1 MNSSKEKNN
10 TTSEIVSTSER
21 CLQSS
26 VHTADCMQAG
36 GGVSEG
42 VVTRFT
48 GREGPHRLGA
58 NLPNRPGPLQLLR
71 VSSRWCLARCRHT
84 LKQKNTS
91 SAHSD
96 GKSDAFFSKGS
107 WRPVT

>member
-10 TTSEIVSTSER
+10 TISEIVSTSER

-26 VHTADCMQAG
+26 VHTADCTRG
-36 GGVSEG
+36 SEG

-58 NLPNRPGPLQLLR
+58 DLPNRPGPLQLLR

-84 LKQKNTS
+84 LKQKKNTS

-96 GKSDAFFSKGS
+96 EKSDAFFSKGS
-107 WRPVT
+107 WRSVT

>member
-10 TTSEIVSTSER
+10 TISEIVSTSER

-26 VHTADCMQAG
+26 VHTADCTRG
-36 GGVSEG
+36 SEG

-58 NLPNRPGPLQLLR
+58 DLPNRPGPLQLLR

-84 LKQKNTS
+84 LKQKKTQVQHTLMKNLTR
-91 SAHSD
+91 
-96 GKSDAFFSKGS
+96 FSQKVHGDQ
-107 WRPVT
+107 

>member
-1 MNSSKEKNN
+1 MFTVICSHS
-10 TTSEIVSTSER
+10 R
-21 CLQSS
+21 LY
-26 VHTADCMQAG
+26 AG

-96 GKSDAFFSKGS
+96 GKSDAFSQKVHGDQ
-107 WRPVT
+107 